1 LSHLDGWHFYWSE
14 GTALGSWP
22 LALSFSV
29 LAALIKFK
37 LELEQGTMS
46 DDAIHKPSAAT
57 NEQTEP
63 TIERIVEQP
72 NATEN
77 PAETASRILQVEN
90 TARESVHDKAERSD
104 QDAACEPAQD
114 TASEGGQTALG
125 EAVQDRASH
134 QSGDQANQPS
144 DQANQARRVPGRA
157 AGRPSLKMTKEQL
170 MAAITDITEKLGH
183 VPSYAELMKTGKV
196 SGRQIVKHFAT
207 YTRALR
213 ACNLERVCGGNKL
226 PLERLFLDWATVTR
240 QLGKIPSKSEYEHLG
255 KHSDTPLKSRFGSWG
270 QVPRYLRRYIEEQ
283 GRTEEWK
290 DVLALIRAYE
300 QGQDGM
306 EMAATP
312 ECEQQK
318 PSSLKPRVMTDRP
331 VYGPLIRPYPMIH
344 GPMNESG
351 VLYLFG
357 TVSERLGFVVT
368 LIQTGFPDCL
378 ALRLVD
384 VDRWQPVRIEF
395 EYESRNFLRHL
406 HDPSQC
412 DIIVCWKHNWPE
424 CPLEVIELSKIV
436 GQI

>member
-1 LSHLDGWHFYWSE
+1 
-14 GTALGSWP
+14 
-22 LALSFSV
+22 
-29 LAALIKFK
+29 
-37 LELEQGTMS
+37 MS
-46 DDAIHKPSAAT
+46 DNK
-57 NEQTEP
+57 NESLTE
-63 TIERIVEQP
+63 TTRQDVARGQ
-72 NATEN
+72 NTTVN
-77 PAETASRILQVEN
+77 TVEN
-90 TARESVHDKAERSD
+90 KQESHCVENKSESTLVEDATGAWMGNTAIESV
-104 QDAACEPAQD
+104 QDMA
-114 TASEGGQTALG
+114 G
-125 EAVQDRASH
+125 ESVRDRASH
-134 QSGDQANQPS
+134 QLSSQARQSS
-144 DQANQARRVPGRA
+144 DQANQARRVPGRPT
-157 AGRPSLKMTKEQL
+157 GRPSLKMTKEQL
-170 MAAITDITEKLGH
+170 MAAITEITEKLGH

-213 ACNLERVCGGNKL
+213 ACNLERAGGGNKL
-226 PLERLFLDWATVTR
+226 PLERLFMDWATVTR
-240 QLGKIPSKSEYEHLG
+240 QLGKIPSKAEFAQMG

-290 DVLALIRAYE
+290 DVLELIRVYE

-312 ECEQQK
+312 ECEQK
-318 PSSLKPRVMTDRP
+318 KTSSLKPRVMTDRP

-344 GPMNESG
+344 GPINENG

-406 HDPSQC
+406 HDPAGC

-436 GQI
+436 GEAAVSN

>member
-1 LSHLDGWHFYWSE
+1 VAFL
-14 GTALGSWP
+14 
-22 LALSFSV
+22 
-29 LAALIKFK
+29 
-37 LELEQGTMS
+37 LEQKMS
-46 DDAIHKPSAAT
+46 DDAIHNPSAGT
-57 NEQTEP
+57 NKQTE
-63 TIERIVEQP
+63 TTTEKLVEQP
-72 NATEN
+72 NVTGN
-77 PAETASRILQVEN
+77 PAETTSETLLVEN
-90 TARESVHDKAERSD
+90 TAGESV
-104 QDAACEPAQD
+104 QD
-114 TASEGGQTALG
+114 TAS
-125 EAVQDRASH
+125 H
-134 QSGDQANQPS
+134 QPS
-144 DQANQARRVPGRA
+144 SQVNQSSDPANQARRVPGRS

-170 MAAITDITEKLGH
+170 MAAIAEITEKLGH

-240 QLGKIPSKSEYEHLG
+240 QLGKIPSKAEFAQMG

-306 EMAATP
+306 EMPATP
-312 ECEQQK
+312 ECEQK
-318 PSSLKPRVMTDRP
+318 KPRVMTDRP

-344 GPMNESG
+344 GPLNESG

-406 HDPSQC
+406 HDPSGC

-436 GQI
+436 GEAYR

>member
-1 LSHLDGWHFYWSE
+1 
-14 GTALGSWP
+14 
-22 LALSFSV
+22 
-29 LAALIKFK
+29 
-37 LELEQGTMS
+37 MS
-46 DDAIHKPSAAT
+46 NDRIHNLSAAT
-57 NEQTEP
+57 ND
-63 TIERIVEQP
+63 EQP
-72 NATEN
+72 ENTGQDVATGPNTTEN
-77 PAETASRILQVEN
+77 TVESRQQSYCVENQVEN
-90 TARESVHDKAERSD
+90 KNESTVVEDTTGSSMEATAIESVEDMA
-104 QDAACEPAQD
+104 
-114 TASEGGQTALG
+114 GQSVRAT
-125 EAVQDRASH
+125 ASH
-134 QSGDQANQPS
+134 QPSSQASQSS
-144 DQANQARRVPGRA
+144 DPANQARRVP
-157 AGRPSLKMTKEQL
+157 GRPSLKMTKEQL
-170 MAAITDITEKLGH
+170 MAAITEITEKLGH

-240 QLGKIPSKSEYEHLG
+240 QLGKIPSKAEFAQMG

-312 ECEQQK
+312 ECQEK
-318 PSSLKPRVMTDRP
+318 KPRVMTDRP

-344 GPMNESG
+344 GPLNESG

-406 HDPSQC
+406 HDPAGC

-436 GQI
+436 GQM

>member
-1 LSHLDGWHFYWSE
+1 
-14 GTALGSWP
+14 

-37 LELEQGTMS
+37 LNIGARNMS
-46 DDAIHKPSAAT
+46 DDR
-57 NEQTEP
+57 N
-63 TIERIVEQP
+63 
-72 NATEN
+72 EN
-77 PAETASRILQVEN
+77 PIKNPDQDVAANLNTVESSQEGHCVENKNGNITVEGAAGSSIEN
-90 TARESVHDKAERSD
+90 TATYQGNRVI
-104 QDAACEPAQD
+104 
-114 TASEGGQTALG
+114 
-125 EAVQDRASH
+125 
-134 QSGDQANQPS
+134 
-144 DQANQARRVPGRA
+144 RRVP
-157 AGRPSLKMTKEQL
+157 GRPSLKMTKEQL
-170 MAAITDITEKLGH
+170 MAAITEITEKLGH

-240 QLGKIPSKSEYEHLG
+240 QLGKIPSKAEFAQMG

-270 QVPRYLRRYIEEQ
+270 RVPRYLRRYIEEQ

-290 DVLALIRAYE
+290 DVLDLIREYE

-312 ECEQQK
+312 ECEQK
-318 PSSLKPRVMTDRP
+318 KPRVMTDRP

-344 GPMNESG
+344 GPINESG

-378 ALRLVD
+378 AMRLVD

-436 GQI
+436 GQIG

>member
-1 LSHLDGWHFYWSE
+1 
-14 GTALGSWP
+14 
-22 LALSFSV
+22 
-29 LAALIKFK
+29 
-37 LELEQGTMS
+37 MS
-46 DDAIHKPSAAT
+46 DDAIRNPNPAT
-57 NEQTEP
+57 HEQTKTTEQVET
-63 TIERIVEQP
+63 TIEKIVEQP
-72 NATEN
+72 TITENPVTEN
-77 PAETASRILQVEN
+77 PAETTNETLLVE
-90 TARESVHDKAERSD
+90 
-104 QDAACEPAQD
+104 D
-114 TASEGGQTALG
+114 TAS
-125 EAVQDRASH
+125 H
-134 QSGDQANQPS
+134 QPS
-144 DQANQARRVPGRA
+144 YQMNQSSVRRTPGR
-157 AGRPSLKMTKEQL
+157 PTLKMTKEQL
-170 MAAITDITEKLGH
+170 MAAITEITEKLGH

-226 PLERLFLDWATVTR
+226 PLEKLFLDWARVVR
-240 QLGKIPSKSEYEHLG
+240 EIKRIPSKSDYESMG
-255 KHSDTPLKSRFGSWG
+255 KHSITPLRARFGSWG

-300 QGQDGM
+300 EGQDGM
-306 EMAATP
+306 EMAAAP
-312 ECEQQK
+312 ECEQN
-318 PSSLKPRVMTDRP
+318 KPRVMTDRP

-436 GQI
+436 GTSN

>member
-1 LSHLDGWHFYWSE
+1 
-14 GTALGSWP
+14 
-22 LALSFSV
+22 
-29 LAALIKFK
+29 
-37 LELEQGTMS
+37 MS
-46 DDAIHKPSAAT
+46 KDAIHNPSAVTNDEQGENTGRYVAT
-57 NEQTEP
+57 G
-63 TIERIVEQP
+63 P
-72 NATEN
+72 NTPES
-77 PAETASRILQVEN
+77 TVEN
-90 TARESVHDKAERSD
+90 RKERHCVENKNQSTLV
-104 QDAACEPAQD
+104 ED
-114 TASEGGQTALG
+114 TTGSST
-125 EAVQDRASH
+125 EATASH
-134 QSGDQANQPS
+134 QPSSQANQS
-144 DQANQARRVPGRA
+144 SSQANQARDQTNPPVARRVPGRP

-170 MAAITDITEKLGH
+170 MAAITEITDKLGH
-183 VPSYAELMKTGKV
+183 VPSYSELMKTGKV

-226 PLERLFLDWATVTR
+226 PLERLFQDWARVTR
-240 QLGKIPSKSEYEHLG
+240 ELGKIPSKSEYEHLG

-290 DVLALIRAYE
+290 DVLALIHEYE

-312 ECEQQK
+312 EREEK
-318 PSSLKPRVMTDRP
+318 KPRVMTDRP

-412 DIIVCWKHNWPE
+412 DIIVCWKHNWPD

-436 GQI
+436 GSN

>member
-1 LSHLDGWHFYWSE
+1 
-14 GTALGSWP
+14 
-22 LALSFSV
+22 
-29 LAALIKFK
+29 
-37 LELEQGTMS
+37 MS
-46 DDAIHKPSAAT
+46 DDAIHNPSAAT
-57 NEQTEP
+57 NEQTES

-72 NATEN
+72 TATEN
-77 PAETASRILQVEN
+77 PAEITSKTLVAEN
-90 TARESVHDKAERSD
+90 AAGER
-104 QDAACEPAQD
+104 AQKTD
-114 TASEGGQTALG
+114 ENCG
-125 EAVQDRASH
+125 E
-134 QSGDQANQPS
+134 QPS
-144 DQANQARRVPGRA
+144 GAESPVETTTHHQPASFLSADQTNRPVKRLPGR
-157 AGRPSLKMTKEQL
+157 PTLKMTKEQL
-170 MAAITDITEKLGH
+170 MAAITEITEKLGH

-196 SGRQIVKHFAT
+196 SGRQIVKHFGT

-240 QLGKIPSKSEYEHLG
+240 QLGKIPSKAEFAQMG
-255 KHSDTPLKSRFGSWG
+255 QHSDTPLKSRFGSWG

-290 DVLALIRAYE
+290 DVLALIREYE

-312 ECEQQK
+312 ECEQK
-318 PSSLKPRVMTDRP
+318 KPRVMTDRP

-344 GPMNESG
+344 GPINESG

-378 ALRLVD
+378 AMRLVD

-412 DIIVCWKHNWPE
+412 DIIVCWKYNWPE

-436 GQI
+436 GQIG